1 MSSAEQNSPIGATST
16 EEKII
21 EKTKGIW
28 GKYSKKIS
36 IALVAV
42 VVLIAAVWGYDSFIK
57 APAELAANDLI
68 WPAQANFKSDSFKL
82 ALNGDGT
89 KNNPGFLKII
99 SAHSGTAAAN
109 LSKFYAGSCYLQL
122 GEFDNTIKYLEDFS
136 TSDPELSLRTSGS
149 LGDAYAEKGNF
160 EKAIANYKKAA
171 SSFEK
176 DELNTAEYL
185 YRLGQAYD
193 KTGKT
198 EDAIDAFKKLKTEFP
213 SSLRSGDVDK
223 YLAKLGET
231 K

>member
-1 MSSAEQNSPIGATST
+1 MSSVEQNSPIGAAST
-16 EEKII
+16 EEKILA
-21 EKTKGIW
+21 KTKGIW

-36 IALVAV
+36 IALVAI
-42 VVLIAAVWGYDSFIK
+42 VLIIAGVWGYDNFIK
-57 APAELAANDLI
+57 APAELAANDVI
-68 WPAQANFKSDSFKL
+68 WPAQANFKLDSFKL

-99 SAHSGTAAAN
+99 SSQSGTSAAN

-122 GEFDNTIKYLEDFS
+122 GDFDNAIKYLEDFS

-160 EKAIANYKKAA
+160 EKAISSYKKA
-171 SSFEK
+171 STTFEK

-185 YRLGQAYD
+185 YRLAQAYD
-193 KTGKT
+193 KAGKT
-198 EDAIDAFKKLKTEFP
+198 EDAIEAFKKLKSEFP